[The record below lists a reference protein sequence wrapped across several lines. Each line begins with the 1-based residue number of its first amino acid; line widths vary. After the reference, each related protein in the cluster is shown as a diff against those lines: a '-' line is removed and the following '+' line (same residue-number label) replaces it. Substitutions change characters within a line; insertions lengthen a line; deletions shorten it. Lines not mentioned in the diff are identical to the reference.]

1 MAVGGRP
8 SQDNLSCF
16 LTFWA
21 HWRGDTDNAD
31 DADDEDDDDDAADD
45 DNDDDDEDDDD
56 NADDDDDDD
65 GYDDDDDDNTDNADG
80 DNGDTWEF
88 LKEENSDAIWKWMII
103 IIDTLLCKTWLCSI
117 QVQIWVHLFN
127 TSANMSSPV
136 QYKGFQRVWVV
147 PVARVLPDSTHR
159 PVRPAGDEQT
169 YDNYDDD
176 DKNLDD
182 DNDDD
187 GDDDKIV
194 LSGSTRKPV
203 FPAGDEQA
211 LRKS

>member
-1 MAVGGRP
+1 MKFENGW
-8 SQDNLSCF
+8 LSL
-16 LTFWA
+16 LTPCCA
-21 HWRGDTDNAD
+21 KHD
-31 DADDEDDDDDAADD
+31 
-45 DNDDDDEDDDD
+45 
-56 NADDDDDDD
+56 
-65 GYDDDDDDNTDNADG
+65 YVQY
-80 DNGDTWEF
+80 
-88 LKEENSDAIWKWMII
+88 K
-103 IIDTLLCKTWLCSI
+103 CKI
-117 QVQIWVHLFN
+117 RFWVHLFN
-127 TSANMSSPV
+127 TSAKMSSPV